1 MASAFCEDEESKPIR
16 RNTKQGQYV
25 VSHYSWLCK
34 FVYLLQLLL
43 LPSRIMALQ
52 RTNNIAVLTQSSSI
66 RNISNKRPAYQNWND
81 RMSGKRVAFL
91 PIDRG
96 DDDITRIRGGS
107 SPPSSGENS
116 YEHETGEEANKN
128 MRGDNY
134 VYSLP
139 TRRDIRARRYAH
151 EKEDRS
157 INIEHTIADASN
169 NNGADMGNYEYA
181 QLERGRIHNNIRNG
195 ASAFN
200 RDGQSRS
207 HINYDERYP
216 KNEQR
221 PISTGT
227 LMGSHF
233 HNDPQQ
239 QPVSTARET
248 YESKYYRKPVHVLN
262 DANKSVDASIGTQV
276 SETMNLEV
284 KAPPPPLPHPPT
296 FVRPNPHPPPPLS
309 RPPPPPLRS
318 VGVNHNQN
326 EQAGHSRLSAVNVDK
341 KTDVAN
347 IDEHAEKQQ
356 DPIDTNVDE
365 QIRYKGDRAEVNS
378 HSYSRSQT
386 ELEISKNV
394 QNFESMIGK
403 THPIIVEQEDE
414 ASHSISLDNVIS
426 NESSIQCE
434 TMINGDNN
442 SVRNTTGTVAEAELA
457 SSVPNLN
464 ISCLEMNKAGGI
476 IDKEPEKNNI
486 DITVEATQD
495 DDCNNDGLSNEQSV
509 EPSSGAD
516 HCEHEKDEDND
527 KDVDVSLDKAMD
539 IDSPEMMKLQ
549 RSLLE
554 KSMNDIMGPNSIVG
568 MKPKSMTL
576 RMFQSMAKMSKS
588 VVKSMWDVSAMML
601 VFNSNSATRGP
612 DVSSMPLRLNLSI
625 IIPISATTDGTP
637 WASEDQWISHTMAMF
652 TLYFDLWSINIPEMG
667 SQGAHMKFGAKE
679 DSKIARVSELVTP
692 PRNGWDIGTKL
703 NHAESILVSSFI
715 SNAIT
720 SAVLNE
726 TILNSILP
734 AVYSHIDNYRN
745 MDAPTAKSPPVKLK
759 REKTVITKTKKVHQT
774 ILSQIDTE
782 EDLDDI
788 DFARLLVEL
797 QGGPLEEIIEEV
809 EYEYDLEPIFEDEC
823 IVEEIEIEHEYSY
836 KEGKHNN
843 ANDKECSDDAVEI
856 TDAEEST
863 TITFDTDSEDDDEE
877 DLLEDDDLEVLESA
891 RFYESDWFGSDED
904 EDSF

>member
-1 MASAFCEDEESKPIR
+1 M
-16 RNTKQGQYV
+16 
-25 VSHYSWLCK
+25 
-34 FVYLLQLLL
+34 
-43 LPSRIMALQ
+43 Q
-52 RTNNIAVLTQSSSI
+52 RTNNIPVAVLTQSSSM
-66 RNISNKRPAYQNWND
+66 RNVSNKRPAYQNWCD

-91 PIDRG
+91 PIDRRG

-116 YEHETGEEANKN
+116 YEHETGEEANKIT
-128 MRGDNY
+128 RGDNY
-134 VYSLP
+134 EYSLP
-139 TRRDIRARRYAH
+139 TRRDIRARRYEH
-151 EKEDRS
+151 NEKEDRS
-157 INIEHTIADASN
+157 INIENTIADASN

-181 QLERGRIHNNIRNG
+181 QLERGRIHNNIRNE
-195 ASAFN
+195 ASVFN
-200 RDGQSRS
+200 REGHSRS
-207 HINYDERYP
+207 HIHCDERYP

-221 PISTGT
+221 PISTGI

-233 HNDPQQ
+233 DNDPQQ

-262 DANKSVDASIGTQV
+262 DANKSVDTSIGTQV

-284 KAPPPPLPHPPT
+284 KAPPPLPYPPK

-309 RPPPPPLRS
+309 RPPSPPLRS
-318 VGVNHNQN
+318 EGVNQNEN
-326 EQAGHSRLSAVNVDK
+326 EQAGRSGLSAVNVDK

-347 IDEHAEKQQ
+347 IYNAHADKQQ
-356 DPIDTNVDE
+356 DPIHTKVDE
-365 QIRYKGDRAEVNS
+365 QIQYREDREEVNS

-394 QNFESMIGK
+394 QNIESMKGK
-403 THPIIVEQEDE
+403 SHPINLEQEDE
-414 ASHSISLDNVIS
+414 ASHSISFDNIIS
-426 NESSIQCE
+426 NESSLQGE
-434 TMINGDNN
+434 SMVNGDNN
-442 SVRNTTGTVAEAELA
+442 SVRHTTGTVAEAELA
-457 SSVPNLN
+457 SSVHVPNLN
-464 ISCLEMNKAGGI
+464 ISCLETIKAGEI
-476 IDKEPEKNNI
+476 VDKEPEKKNI

-495 DDCNNDGLSNEQSV
+495 DDCNNDGLSNEESV
-509 EPSSGAD
+509 EPSSGED
-516 HCEHEKDEDND
+516 HCENEQDEDND
-527 KDVDVSLDKAMD
+527 KDVEVSLDKAMD

-568 MKPKSMTL
+568 LKPKSMTS
-576 RMFQSMAKMSKS
+576 RMFQSIAKMSKS
-588 VVKSMWDVSAMML
+588 VVKSVWDASAMML

-637 WASEDQWISHTMAMF
+637 WASEDQWISHTMEMF

-679 DSKIARVSELVTP
+679 DDSKIAHVSELVTP

-734 AVYSHIDNYRN
+734 AVYNHIDNYRN

-809 EYEYDLEPIFEDEC
+809 EYEYDVEPIFEDEC
-823 IVEEIEIEHEYSY
+823 IVEEIEIEHEYSS

-843 ANDKECSDDAVEI
+843 ANDEECSEDAVEI
-856 TDAEEST
+856 TDAEESN